1 LRLGANS
8 AALSPQTGPRSDA
21 RRLTW
26 IALTPAGRN
35 AFGAHLRA
43 LQEIAGIT
51 D

>member
-1 LRLGANS
+1 
-8 AALSPQTGPRSDA
+8 LSPQTGPRSDA